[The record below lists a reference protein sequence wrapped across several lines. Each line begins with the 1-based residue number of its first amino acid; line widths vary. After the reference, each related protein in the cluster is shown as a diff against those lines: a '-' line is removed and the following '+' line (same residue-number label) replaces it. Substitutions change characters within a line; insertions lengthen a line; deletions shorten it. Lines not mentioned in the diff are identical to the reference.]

1 MDFVPAEE
9 FEQVIYEMRK
19 DLRRKDDEIRKKN
32 EEIELL
38 KKEIA
43 DYKNSVKK

>member
-19 DLRRKDDEIRKKN
+19 ELRRKDDEIRKKN

-38 KKEIA
+38 KQELA